1 MKKCMKCGVTY
12 KNDNTFCAFD
22 GERLVLVTEEPSV
35 PMPAQNQQL
44 QQPVAPA
51 SVTAA
56 ESVQSAEPAPVVEA
70 APVSEAPTCVES
82 APAPVEAEP
91 AYVEAAPAPIEVEPA
106 PASAPTPVQNEQPQP
121 VAPVPTPVQNQQ
133 TPKQANKEQDSA
145 AGPYNYGMTV
155 IEKAVV
161 GVLIGIIALA
171 LVLGILFIT
180 GVFGGK

>member
-1 MKKCMKCGVTY
+1 MKKCMKCGATY
-12 KNDNTFCAFD
+12 GNDSSFCALD
-22 GERLVLVTEEPSV
+22 GERLVLVTEDPPV
-35 PMPAQNQQL
+35 PMPAQNQQ
-44 QQPVAPA
+44 PVAAPA
-51 SVTAA
+51 PVTVA
-56 ESVQSAEPAPVVEA
+56 EPVQSAEPAPVVEA
-70 APVSEAPTCVES
+70 APVSEAPTCIES
-82 APAPVEAEP
+82 APAPVEAET

-133 TPKQANKEQDSA
+133 TPKQANQEQDSA